1 MANTTENDDK
11 KKKKPLSLSKPG
23 KLELKKTV
31 EGGQVRQ
38 SFSHGRTKTVTV
50 EVKKKRTFQ
59 QGAAGE
65 MTEVKDGPQEEV
77 FETAPAPAATPAPA
91 AAPTSPQRTLTPAEQ
106 ATRARALDEARKAA
120 EDAALE
126 SAAAQAALEEARKAG
141 EAEDVAAKAEE
152 EAAAKAREAEAKVAA
167 VRGAQAAEA
176 KAVAASVD
184 GAPAEEPVAEA
195 PEVVAEPAAE
205 PVAEATAPAPVQDA
219 EPPKRSRREIEE
231 EARRAA
237 EAEAQRM
244 ADEASQRA
252 AAAARKRDALE
263 VEVGGGNDAA
273 AEPTETTDRRKGGRV
288 AVAAE
293 APNRPTSR
301 TRGERKRRSGK
312 LTITEALD
320 EEGGARQRS
329 VAAFRRKQERE
340 RQQRSRDSGGGG
352 NQAKV
357 VREVSIPEAITVAE
371 LGNRMAERGA
381 EVIKALMKMGVMAT
395 INQTIDQETAQLV
408 VEEFGHAPKL
418 ISASDV
424 ELNLGADIQD
434 DEGDRQPRPPVVTV
448 MGHVDHGKTSL
459 LDALRSTDVVRGEAG
474 GITQHIGAYQVVL
487 ESGDKISFIDT
498 PGHAAFTSM
507 RQRGAHVTDIVI
519 LVVAADDGVQPQTIE
534 AINHAKAAE
543 VPIIV
548 AVNKMDLPAADPS
561 RIKNELLSHELVSEE
576 MGGDIQVIE
585 VSATTRAGLDNLTEA
600 ISLQAELLELTANPD
615 RAAYGAVIEAQL
627 EAGRGAV
634 ATVLVQGGTLKV
646 GDIFVAGAEWG
657 RVRAL
662 INDRGENIKVA
673 GPSEPVAVL
682 GLNGAPLA
690 GDNFAVVDSDA
701 RAREIVEYR
710 QDVIRDQRATA
721 GARGSLDEMFEQIKA
736 GEAAEVPVV
745 IKGDVQGSVEAIVG
759 SLNNMSTDEVK
770 VQVLHAGVGGIT
782 ESDVALATVNNGLL
796 IGFNVRA
803 IPQARDLAKRDN
815 VEIRYYNI
823 IYNVVDD
830 IRTMLEGELSP
841 TIQENLLGS
850 AEIREVFS
858 VSKVGKVA
866 GCMVTDGLI
875 RRDSKVRLMRDSVVV
890 HEGQLGTLRR
900 FKDDVREVQNGY
912 ECGIALENYNDIQV
926 GDVVECYEVQ
936 EIARK
941 LDT

>member
-31 EGGQVRQ
+31 GGGQVRQ

-65 MTEVKDGPQEEV
+65 MTEVKDAATEEV
-77 FETAPAPAATPAPA
+77 FEQAPKPAAKAA
-91 AAPTSPQRTLTPAEQ
+91 EAAPTTSPQRTLTEAEQ
-106 ATRARALDEARKAA
+106 ATRARALDAARKAA
-120 EDAALE
+120 EEAARE
-126 SAAAQAALEEARKAG
+126 SEAAQAALEEARKAG
-141 EAEDVAAKAEE
+141 EAEEAARKAEE
-152 EAAAKAREAEAKVAA
+152 EAAAKAREAEA
-167 VRGAQAAEA
+167 
-176 KAVAASVD
+176 AVAAAVEAQEAEAEEAAA
-184 GAPAEEPVAEA
+184 APAEPEPAKEEKAA
-195 PEVVAEPAAE
+195 PETE
-205 PVAEATAPAPVQDA
+205 T
-219 EPPKRSRREIEE
+219 RSRREIEE

-252 AAAARKRDALE
+252 AAAERKRAALE
-263 VEVGGGNDAA
+263 VEVGGGAPD
-273 AEPTETTDRRKGGRV
+273 EVETSDRRKPARG
-288 AVAAE
+288 ASAE

-301 TRGERKRRSGK
+301 SRGERKRRSGK
-312 LTITEALD
+312 LTISEALNED
-320 EEGGARQRS
+320 GGARQRS

-340 RQQRSRDSGGGG
+340 RQQRSRDTGGGG
-352 NQAKV
+352 GSAKV
-357 VREVSIPEAITVAE
+357 VREVSIPDAITVSE
-371 LGNRMAERGA
+371 LANRMAERGG
-381 EVIKALMKMGVMAT
+381 EVIKTLMKLGVLAT

-408 VEEFGHAPKL
+408 VEEFGHTAKL
-418 ISASDV
+418 ISAADV
-424 ELNLGADIQD
+424 ELNLGAAIED
-434 DEGDRQPRPPVVTV
+434 DEGARVPRPPVVTV

-474 GITQHIGAYQVVL
+474 GITQHIGAYQVEL

-534 AINHAKAAE
+534 AINHARAAE
-543 VPIIV
+543 VPLIV

-561 RIKNELLSHELVSEE
+561 RIKNELLSHEIIAEE
-576 MGGDIQVIE
+576 MGGDTQIIE
-585 VSATTRAGLDNLTEA
+585 ISATTGLGLDALTEA

-615 RAAYGAVIEAQL
+615 RSAFGAVIEAQL

-634 ATVLVQGGTLKV
+634 ATVLVQGGTLNV

-662 INDRGENIKVA
+662 INDRGENIKSA
-673 GPSEPVAVL
+673 GPSEPVEVL
-682 GLNGAPLA
+682 GLNGAPQA
-690 GDNFAVVDSDA
+690 GDDFAVVESDA

-710 QDVIRDQRATA
+710 QDVIRDQRAVA
-721 GARGSLDEMFEQIKA
+721 GARGSLDEMFEQIQA
-736 GEAAEVPVV
+736 GEAAQVPVV

-759 SLNNMSTDEVK
+759 ALNNMSTDEVK
-770 VQVLHAGVGGIT
+770 VQVLHAAVGGVT
-782 ESDVALATVNNGLL
+782 ESDVSLASVNNGLL

-803 IPQARDLAKRDN
+803 IPQARDQAKRDQ
-815 VEIRYYNI
+815 VEIRYYNV

-830 IRTMLEGELSP
+830 VRSMLEGELAP
-841 TIQENLLGS
+841 TIEENLLGS

-858 VSKVGKVA
+858 VSRVGKVA

-875 RRDSKVRLMRDSVVV
+875 RRDSKVRLTRDSVVI

-926 GDVVECYEVQ
+926 GDVIECFEVQ
-936 EIARK
+936 EIARR
-941 LDT
+941 LEA

>member
-65 MTEVKDGPQEEV
+65 MTEVKDGPQEEI
-77 FETAPAPAATPAPA
+77 FEAAPAAPAQPAPAAPKTA
-91 AAPTSPQRTLTPAEQ
+91 PQRTLTEAEQ

-120 EDAALE
+120 EEAARE
-126 SAAAQAALEEARKAG
+126 SAAAQLALEEARKAG
-141 EAEDVAAKAEE
+141 EAEEAAARAEE
-152 EAAAKAREAEAKVAA
+152 EAAAKAREAEEAEAKVAA
-167 VRGAQAAEA
+167 VKEAQEEEVQAAARAEEA
-176 KAVAASVD
+176 PS
-184 GAPAEEPVAEA
+184 PEPESEPVAET
-195 PEVVAEPAAE
+195 PPASDK
-205 PVAEATAPAPVQDA
+205 PT
-219 EPPKRSRREIEE
+219 RREIEE

-244 ADEASQRA
+244 ADEAAQRA
-252 AAAARKRDALE
+252 AAAERKRAALE
-263 VEVGGGNDAA
+263 VEVGGGADAG
-273 AEPTETTDRRKGGRV
+273 EPGETGERRKGGR
-288 AVAAE
+288 AAPAAE
-293 APNRPTSR
+293 APARPSR
-301 TRGERKRRSGK
+301 SRGERKRRSGK

-320 EEGGARQRS
+320 EDGGARQRS

-352 NQAKV
+352 NQSKV
-357 VREVSIPEAITVAE
+357 VREVAIPDAITVAE
-371 LGNRMAERGA
+371 LGSRMAERGA

-408 VEEFGHAPKL
+408 VEEFGHTAKL
-418 ISASDV
+418 ISAADV
-424 ELNLGADIQD
+424 ELNLGAAIED
-434 DEGDRQPRPPVVTV
+434 DEGARQPRPPVVTV

-474 GITQHIGAYQVVL
+474 GITQHIGAYQVEL

-519 LVVAADDGVQPQTIE
+519 LVVAADDGVQPQTVE

-561 RIKNELLSHELVSEE
+561 RVKNELLSHELVAEE

-585 VSATTRAGLDNLTEA
+585 VSAKTRDGFDNLTEA

-615 RAAYGAVIEAQL
+615 RAAFGAVIEAQL

-634 ATVLVQGGTLKV
+634 ATVLVQGGTLNV

-662 INDRGENIKVA
+662 INDRGENIKSA
-673 GPSEPVAVL
+673 GPSEPVEVL
-682 GLNGAPLA
+682 GLNGAPQA
-690 GDNFAVVDSDA
+690 GDDFAVVDSDA

-710 QDVIRDQRATA
+710 QDIIRDQRAAA
-721 GARGSLDEMFEQIKA
+721 GARGSLDEMFQQIQA
-736 GEAAEVPVV
+736 GEAAQVPVV

-759 SLNNMSTDEVK
+759 ALNNMSTDEVK
-770 VQVLHAGVGGIT
+770 VQVLHSGVGGIT
-782 ESDVALATVNNGLL
+782 ESDVSLATVNNGIL

-803 IPQARDLAKRDN
+803 IPQARDQAKRDQ
-815 VEIRYYNI
+815 VEIRYYNV

-830 IRTMLEGELSP
+830 IRAMLEGELAP

-850 AEIREVFS
+850 AEIREVFN

-936 EIARK
+936 EIARR
-941 LDT
+941 LDA

>member
-65 MTEVKDGPQEEV
+65 MTEVKDAATEEV
-77 FETAPAPAATPAPA
+77 FEQAPKPAAKAA
-91 AAPTSPQRTLTPAEQ
+91 EAAPTTSPKRTLTEAEQ
-106 ATRARALDEARKAA
+106 ATRARALDAARKAA
-120 EDAALE
+120 EEAARE
-126 SAAAQAALEEARKAG
+126 SEAAQAALEEARKAG
-141 EAEDVAAKAEE
+141 EAEEAARKAEE
-152 EAAAKAREAEAKVAA
+152 EAAAKAREAEA
-167 VRGAQAAEA
+167 
-176 KAVAASVD
+176 AVAAAVEAQEAEAEEAAA
-184 GAPAEEPVAEA
+184 APAEPEPAKEEKAA
-195 PEVVAEPAAE
+195 PETE
-205 PVAEATAPAPVQDA
+205 T
-219 EPPKRSRREIEE
+219 RSRREIEE

-252 AAAARKRDALE
+252 AAAERKRAALE
-263 VEVGGGNDAA
+263 VEVGGGAPD
-273 AEPTETTDRRKGGRV
+273 EVETSDRRKPARG
-288 AVAAE
+288 APAD

-301 TRGERKRRSGK
+301 SRGERKRRSGK
-312 LTITEALD
+312 LTISEALNED
-320 EEGGARQRS
+320 GGARQRS

-340 RQQRSRDSGGGG
+340 RQQRSRDTGGGG
-352 NQAKV
+352 GSAKV
-357 VREVSIPEAITVAE
+357 VREVSIPDAITVSE
-371 LGNRMAERGA
+371 LANRMAERGG
-381 EVIKALMKMGVMAT
+381 EVIKTLMKLGVLAT

-408 VEEFGHAPKL
+408 VEEFGHTAKL
-418 ISASDV
+418 ISAADV
-424 ELNLGADIQD
+424 ELNLGAAIED
-434 DEGDRQPRPPVVTV
+434 DEGARVPRPPVVTV

-474 GITQHIGAYQVVL
+474 GITQHIGAYQVEL

-534 AINHAKAAE
+534 AINHARAAE
-543 VPIIV
+543 VPLIV

-561 RIKNELLSHELVSEE
+561 RIKNELLSHEIIAEE
-576 MGGDIQVIE
+576 MGGDTQIIE
-585 VSATTRAGLDNLTEA
+585 ISATTGLGLDALTEA

-615 RAAYGAVIEAQL
+615 RSAFGAVIEAQL

-634 ATVLVQGGTLKV
+634 ATVLVQGGTLNV

-662 INDRGENIKVA
+662 INDRGENIKSA
-673 GPSEPVAVL
+673 GPSEPVEVL
-682 GLNGAPLA
+682 GLNGAPQA
-690 GDNFAVVDSDA
+690 GDDFAVVESDA

-710 QDVIRDQRATA
+710 QDVIRDQRAVA
-721 GARGSLDEMFEQIKA
+721 GARGSLDEMFEQIQA
-736 GEAAEVPVV
+736 GEAVQVPVV

-759 SLNNMSTDEVK
+759 ALNNMSTDEVK
-770 VQVLHAGVGGIT
+770 VQVLHAAVGGVT
-782 ESDVALATVNNGLL
+782 ESDVSLASVNNGLL

-803 IPQARDLAKRDN
+803 IPQARDQAKRDQ
-815 VEIRYYNI
+815 VEIRYYNV

-830 IRTMLEGELSP
+830 VRSMLEGELAP
-841 TIQENLLGS
+841 TIEENLLGS

-858 VSKVGKVA
+858 VSRVGKVA

-875 RRDSKVRLMRDSVVV
+875 RRDSKVRLTRDSVVI

-926 GDVVECYEVQ
+926 GDVIECFEVQ
-936 EIARK
+936 EIARR
-941 LDT
+941 LEA

>member
-31 EGGQVRQ
+31 GGGQVRQ

-65 MTEVKDGPQEEV
+65 MTEVKDAATEEV
-77 FETAPAPAATPAPA
+77 FEQAPKPAAKAA
-91 AAPTSPQRTLTPAEQ
+91 EAAPTTSPQRTLTEAEQ
-106 ATRARALDEARKAA
+106 ATRARALDAARKAA
-120 EDAALE
+120 EEAARE
-126 SAAAQAALEEARKAG
+126 SEAAQAALEEARKAG
-141 EAEDVAAKAEE
+141 EAEEAARKAEE
-152 EAAAKAREAEAKVAA
+152 EAAAKAREAEA
-167 VRGAQAAEA
+167 
-176 KAVAASVD
+176 AVAAAVEAQEAEAEEAAA
-184 GAPAEEPVAEA
+184 APAEPEPAKEEKAA
-195 PEVVAEPAAE
+195 PETE
-205 PVAEATAPAPVQDA
+205 T
-219 EPPKRSRREIEE
+219 RSRREIEE

-252 AAAARKRDALE
+252 AAAERKRAALE
-263 VEVGGGNDAA
+263 VEVGGGAPD
-273 AEPTETTDRRKGGRV
+273 EVETSDRRKPARG
-288 AVAAE
+288 ASAE

-301 TRGERKRRSGK
+301 SRGERKRRSGK
-312 LTITEALD
+312 LTISEALNED
-320 EEGGARQRS
+320 GGARQRS

-340 RQQRSRDSGGGG
+340 RQQRSRDTGGGG
-352 NQAKV
+352 GSAKV
-357 VREVSIPEAITVAE
+357 VREVSIPDAITVSE
-371 LGNRMAERGA
+371 LANRMAERGG
-381 EVIKALMKMGVMAT
+381 EVIKTLMKLGVLAT

-408 VEEFGHAPKL
+408 VEEFGHTAKL
-418 ISASDV
+418 ISAADV
-424 ELNLGADIQD
+424 ELNLGAAIED
-434 DEGDRQPRPPVVTV
+434 DEGARVPRPPVVTV

-474 GITQHIGAYQVVL
+474 GITQHIGAYQVEL

-534 AINHAKAAE
+534 AINHARAAE
-543 VPIIV
+543 VPLIV

-561 RIKNELLSHELVSEE
+561 RIKNELLSHEIIAEE
-576 MGGDIQVIE
+576 MGGDTQIIE
-585 VSATTRAGLDNLTEA
+585 ISATTGLGLDALTEA

-615 RAAYGAVIEAQL
+615 RSAFGAVIEAQL

-634 ATVLVQGGTLKV
+634 ATVLVQGGTLNV

-662 INDRGENIKVA
+662 INDRGENIKSA
-673 GPSEPVAVL
+673 GPSEPVEVL
-682 GLNGAPLA
+682 GLNGAPQA
-690 GDNFAVVDSDA
+690 GDDFAVVESDA

-710 QDVIRDQRATA
+710 QDVIRDQRAVA
-721 GARGSLDEMFEQIKA
+721 GARGSLDEMFEQIQA
-736 GEAAEVPVV
+736 GEAAQVPVV

-759 SLNNMSTDEVK
+759 ALNNMSTDEVK
-770 VQVLHAGVGGIT
+770 VQVLHAAVGGIT
-782 ESDVALATVNNGLL
+782 ESDVSLASVNNGLL

-803 IPQARDLAKRDN
+803 IPQARDQAKRDQ
-815 VEIRYYNI
+815 VEIRYYNV

-830 IRTMLEGELSP
+830 VRSMLEGELAP
-841 TIQENLLGS
+841 TIEENLLGS

-858 VSKVGKVA
+858 VSRVGKVA

-875 RRDSKVRLMRDSVVV
+875 RRDSKVRLTRDSVVI

-926 GDVVECYEVQ
+926 GDVIECFEVQ
-936 EIARK
+936 EIARR
-941 LDT
+941 LEA

>member
-31 EGGQVRQ
+31 GGGQVRQ

-65 MTEVKDGPQEEV
+65 MTEVKDAATEEV
-77 FETAPAPAATPAPA
+77 FEQAPKPAAKAA
-91 AAPTSPQRTLTPAEQ
+91 EAAPTTSPKRTLTEAEQ
-106 ATRARALDEARKAA
+106 ATRARALDAARKAA
-120 EDAALE
+120 EEAARE
-126 SAAAQAALEEARKAG
+126 SEAAQAALEEARKAG
-141 EAEDVAAKAEE
+141 EAEEAARKAEE
-152 EAAAKAREAEAKVAA
+152 EAAAKAREAEAAVAVA
-167 VRGAQAAEA
+167 VEAQEAEA
-176 KAVAASVD
+176 EEAAA
-184 GAPAEEPVAEA
+184 APAEPEPAKEEKAA
-195 PEVVAEPAAE
+195 PETE
-205 PVAEATAPAPVQDA
+205 T
-219 EPPKRSRREIEE
+219 RSRREIEE

-252 AAAARKRDALE
+252 AAAERKRAALE
-263 VEVGGGNDAA
+263 VEVGGGAPD
-273 AEPTETTDRRKGGRV
+273 EVETSDRRKPARG
-288 AVAAE
+288 APAD

-301 TRGERKRRSGK
+301 SRGERKRRSGK
-312 LTITEALD
+312 LTISEALNED
-320 EEGGARQRS
+320 GGARQRS

-340 RQQRSRDSGGGG
+340 RQQRSRDTGGGG
-352 NQAKV
+352 GSAKV
-357 VREVSIPEAITVAE
+357 VREVSIPDAITVSE
-371 LGNRMAERGA
+371 LANRMAERGG
-381 EVIKALMKMGVMAT
+381 EVIKTLMKLGVLAT

-408 VEEFGHAPKL
+408 VEEFGHTAKL
-418 ISASDV
+418 ISAADV
-424 ELNLGADIQD
+424 ELNLGAAIED
-434 DEGDRQPRPPVVTV
+434 DEGARVPRPPVVTV

-474 GITQHIGAYQVVL
+474 GITQHIGAYQVEL

-534 AINHAKAAE
+534 AINHARAAE
-543 VPIIV
+543 VPLIV

-561 RIKNELLSHELVSEE
+561 RIKNELLSHEIIAEE
-576 MGGDIQVIE
+576 MGGDTQIIGI
-585 VSATTRAGLDNLTEA
+585 SATTGLGLDALTEA

-615 RAAYGAVIEAQL
+615 RSAFGAVIEAQL

-634 ATVLVQGGTLKV
+634 ATVLVQGGTLNV

-662 INDRGENIKVA
+662 INDRGENIKSA
-673 GPSEPVAVL
+673 GPSEPVEVL
-682 GLNGAPLA
+682 GLNGAPQA
-690 GDNFAVVDSDA
+690 GDDFAVVESDA

-710 QDVIRDQRATA
+710 QDVIRDQRAVA
-721 GARGSLDEMFEQIKA
+721 GARGSLDEMFEQIQA
-736 GEAAEVPVV
+736 GEAAQVPVV

-759 SLNNMSTDEVK
+759 ALNNMSTDEVK
-770 VQVLHAGVGGIT
+770 VQVLHAAVGGIT
-782 ESDVALATVNNGLL
+782 ESDVSLASVNNGLL

-803 IPQARDLAKRDN
+803 IPQARDQAKRDQ
-815 VEIRYYNI
+815 VEIRYYNV

-830 IRTMLEGELSP
+830 VRSILEGELAP
-841 TIQENLLGS
+841 TIEENLLGS

-858 VSKVGKVA
+858 VSRVGKVA

-875 RRDSKVRLMRDSVVV
+875 RRDSKVRLTRDSVVI

-926 GDVVECYEVQ
+926 GDVIECFEVQ
-936 EIARK
+936 EIARR
-941 LDT
+941 LEA

>member
-31 EGGQVRQ
+31 GGGQVRQ

-65 MTEVKDGPQEEV
+65 MTEVKDAATEEV
-77 FETAPAPAATPAPA
+77 FEQAPKPAAKAA
-91 AAPTSPQRTLTPAEQ
+91 EAAPTTSPQRTLTEAEQ
-106 ATRARALDEARKAA
+106 ATRARALDAARKAA
-120 EDAALE
+120 EEAARE
-126 SAAAQAALEEARKAG
+126 SEAAQAALEEARKAG
-141 EAEDVAAKAEE
+141 EAEEAARKAEE
-152 EAAAKAREAEAKVAA
+152 EAAAKAREAEA
-167 VRGAQAAEA
+167 
-176 KAVAASVD
+176 AVAAAVEAQEAEAEEAAA
-184 GAPAEEPVAEA
+184 APAEP
-195 PEVVAEPAAE
+195 EPAKEEKAALETE
-205 PVAEATAPAPVQDA
+205 P
-219 EPPKRSRREIEE
+219 RSRREIEE

-252 AAAARKRDALE
+252 AAAERKRAALE
-263 VEVGGGNDAA
+263 VEVGGGAPD
-273 AEPTETTDRRKGGRV
+273 EVETSDRRKPARG
-288 AVAAE
+288 ASAE

-301 TRGERKRRSGK
+301 SRGERKRRSGK
-312 LTITEALD
+312 LTISEALNED
-320 EEGGARQRS
+320 GGARQRS

-340 RQQRSRDSGGGG
+340 RQQRSRDTGGGG
-352 NQAKV
+352 GSAKV
-357 VREVSIPEAITVAE
+357 VREVSIPDAITVSE
-371 LGNRMAERGA
+371 LANRMAERGG
-381 EVIKALMKMGVMAT
+381 EVIKTLMKLGVLAT

-408 VEEFGHAPKL
+408 VEEFGHTAKL
-418 ISASDV
+418 ISAADV
-424 ELNLGADIQD
+424 ELNLGAAIED
-434 DEGDRQPRPPVVTV
+434 DEGARVPRPPVVTV

-474 GITQHIGAYQVVL
+474 GITQHIGAYQVEL

-534 AINHAKAAE
+534 AINHARAAE
-543 VPIIV
+543 VPLIV

-561 RIKNELLSHELVSEE
+561 RIKNELLSHEIIAEE
-576 MGGDIQVIE
+576 MGGDTQIIE
-585 VSATTRAGLDNLTEA
+585 ISATTGLGLDALTEA

-615 RAAYGAVIEAQL
+615 RSAFGAVIEAQL

-634 ATVLVQGGTLKV
+634 ATVLVQGGTLNV

-662 INDRGENIKVA
+662 INDRGENIKSA
-673 GPSEPVAVL
+673 GPSEPVEVL
-682 GLNGAPLA
+682 GLNGAPQA
-690 GDNFAVVDSDA
+690 GDDFAVVESDA

-710 QDVIRDQRATA
+710 QDVIRDQRAVA
-721 GARGSLDEMFEQIKA
+721 GARGSLDEMFEQIQA
-736 GEAAEVPVV
+736 GEAVQVPVV

-759 SLNNMSTDEVK
+759 ALNNMSTDEVK
-770 VQVLHAGVGGIT
+770 VQVLHAAVGGVT
-782 ESDVALATVNNGLL
+782 ESDVSLASVNNGLL

-803 IPQARDLAKRDN
+803 IPQARDQAKRDQ
-815 VEIRYYNI
+815 VEIRYYNV

-830 IRTMLEGELSP
+830 VRSMLEGELAP
-841 TIQENLLGS
+841 TIEENLLGS

-858 VSKVGKVA
+858 VSRVGKVA

-875 RRDSKVRLMRDSVVV
+875 RRDSKVRLTRDSVVI

-926 GDVVECYEVQ
+926 GDVIECFEVQ
-936 EIARK
+936 EIARR
-941 LDT
+941 LEA

>member
-1 MANTTENDDK
+1 MANATENEDK
-11 KKKKPLSLSKPG
+11 KKSKPLSLSKPG

-50 EVKKKRTFQ
+50 EVKRKRTFR

-65 MTEVKDGPQEEV
+65 MTEIKDSPQDEV
-77 FETAPAPAATPAPA
+77 FETTSEAASVEAPVAAPAPKTG
-91 AAPTSPQRTLTPAEQ
+91 RTLTEAEK
-106 ATRARALDEARKAA
+106 ASRTRALDEARKAA
-120 EDAALE
+120 EEAARE
-126 SAAAQAALEEARKAG
+126 SATAQIALEEARRAG
-141 EAEDVAAKAEE
+141 EAEEAAAKAEE
-152 EAAAKAREAEAKVAA
+152 EALAKAKEAEEAVANVAA
-167 VRGAQAAEA
+167 VEDAQKKEAKAAEA
-176 KAVAASVD
+176 AAAV
-184 GAPAEEPVAEA
+184 EEAHA
-195 PEVVAEPAAE
+195 PE
-205 PVAEATAPAPVQDA
+205 T
-219 EPPKRSRREIEE
+219 RTRREIEE

-252 AAAARKRDALE
+252 ADAERKRAALE
-263 VEVGGGNDAA
+263 VEVKGDVNDD
-273 AEPTETTDRRKGGRV
+273 EETTPDRRKVRGGG

-293 APNRPTSR
+293 APARPTNR
-301 TRGERKRRSGK
+301 TRGDRKRRSGK
-312 LTITEALD
+312 LTISEALND
-320 EEGGARQRS
+320 EGGARQRS

-340 RQQRSRDSGGGG
+340 RQQRSRDAGGGG
-352 NQAKV
+352 SSAKV
-357 VREVSIPEAITVAE
+357 VREVSVPDTITVGE
-371 LGNRMAERGA
+371 LANRMAERA
-381 EVIKALMKMGVMAT
+381 NEVVKALMKMGVMAT
-395 INQTIDQETAQLV
+395 TNQTIDQETAQLV
-408 VEEFGHAPKL
+408 VEEFGHSPKL

-424 ELNLGADIQD
+424 ELNLGASIED
-434 DEGDRQPRPPVVTV
+434 DAGLRLPRPPVVTV

-487 ESGDKISFIDT
+487 ETGEKISFIDT

-534 AINHAKAAE
+534 AINHARAAE

-548 AVNKMDLPAADPS
+548 AVNKMDLPAADS
-561 RIKNELLSHELVSEE
+561 KRIKTELLSHEIVAEE
-576 MGGDIQVIE
+576 MGGDVQVIE
-585 VSATTRAGLDNLTEA
+585 ISATTRMGLDTLTEA
-600 ISLQAELLELTANPD
+600 ISLQAEVLELTANPE
-615 RAAYGAVIEAQL
+615 RAAFGAVIEAQL

-634 ATVLVQGGTLKV
+634 ATVLVQGGSLNV

-662 INDRGENIKVA
+662 INERGENIKSA
-673 GPSEPVAVL
+673 GPSEPVEVL
-682 GLNGAPLA
+682 GLNGAPQA
-690 GDNFAVVDSDA
+690 GDDFAVVNSDA
-701 RAREIVEYR
+701 RAREVVEYR
-710 QDVIRDQRATA
+710 QDVIRDKRVVA

-736 GEAAEVPVV
+736 GEAAQVPVV
-745 IKGDVQGSVEAIVG
+745 IKGDVQGSVEAIVS
-759 SLNNMSTDEVK
+759 SLNNMSTDEVE
-770 VQVLHAGVGGIT
+770 VLVLHAGVGGIT
-782 ESDVALATVNNGLL
+782 ESDVSLASVNNGLL

-803 IPQARDLAKRDN
+803 ISQARDQAKRDQ
-815 VEIRYYNI
+815 VEIRYYNV

-830 IRTMLEGELSP
+830 IRAMLEGELAP

-866 GCMVTDGLI
+866 GCMVTEGLI
-875 RRDSKVRLMRDSVVV
+875 RRDSKIRLTRDSVVI

-900 FKDDVREVQNGY
+900 FKDDVREVQNNY

-926 GDVVECYEVQ
+926 GDIVDCFEVQ
-936 EIARK
+936 EIARR
-941 LDT
+941 LEA

>member
-65 MTEVKDGPQEEV
+65 MTEVKDAATEEV
-77 FETAPAPAATPAPA
+77 FESAPEAAPKAAEAAPAT
-91 AAPTSPQRTLTPAEQ
+91 TSQRTLTEAEQ
-106 ATRARALDEARKAA
+106 ATRARALDAARKAA
-120 EDAALE
+120 EEAARE
-126 SAAAQAALEEARKAG
+126 SEAAQAALEEARKAG
-141 EAEDVAAKAEE
+141 EAEEAARKVEE
-152 EAAAKAREAEAKVAA
+152 EAAAKAREAEA
-167 VRGAQAAEA
+167 
-176 KAVAASVD
+176 AVAAAV
-184 GAPAEEPVAEA
+184 EA
-195 PEVVAEPAAE
+195 QESGTEDVEAARRSDDAAE
-205 PVAEATAPAPVQDA
+205 PET
-219 EPPKRSRREIEE
+219 ETRSRREIEE

-252 AAAARKRDALE
+252 AAAERKRAALE
-263 VEVGGGNDAA
+263 IEVGGDASDE
-273 AEPTETTDRRKGGRV
+273 AEITDRRKASRG
-288 AVAAE
+288 APAE
-293 APNRPTSR
+293 APARPTSR

-312 LTITEALD
+312 LTISEALNED
-320 EEGGARQRS
+320 GGARQRS

-340 RQQRSRDSGGGG
+340 RQQRSRDTGGAGG
-352 NQAKV
+352 SAKV
-357 VREVSIPEAITVAE
+357 VREVSIPDAITVSE
-371 LGNRMAERGA
+371 LANRMAERGA
-381 EVIKALMKMGVMAT
+381 EVIKALMKLGVLAT

-408 VEEFGHAPKL
+408 VEEFGHTPKL
-418 ISASDV
+418 VSASDV
-424 ELNLGADIQD
+424 ELNLGAAVED
-434 DEGDRQPRPPVVTV
+434 DEGARVPRPPVVTV

-474 GITQHIGAYQVVL
+474 GITQHIGAYQVEL

-507 RQRGAHVTDIVI
+507 RQRGAHVTDIVV

-534 AINHAKAAE
+534 AINHARAAE
-543 VPIIV
+543 VPLIV

-561 RIKNELLSHELVSEE
+561 RIKNELLSHEIIAEE
-576 MGGDIQVIE
+576 MGGDTQIIE
-585 VSATTRAGLDNLTEA
+585 ISATTGLGLESLTEA

-615 RAAYGAVIEAQL
+615 RSAFGAVIEAQL

-634 ATVLVQGGTLKV
+634 ATVLVQGGTLNV

-662 INDRGENIKVA
+662 INDRGENIKSA
-673 GPSEPVAVL
+673 GPSEPVEVL
-682 GLNGAPLA
+682 GLNGAPQA
-690 GDNFAVVDSDA
+690 GDDFAVVESDA

-710 QDVIRDQRATA
+710 QDVIRDQRAVA
-721 GARGSLDEMFEQIKA
+721 GARGSLDEMFEQIQA
-736 GEAAEVPVV
+736 GEAAQVPVV

-759 SLNNMSTDEVK
+759 ALNNMSTDEVK
-770 VQVLHAGVGGIT
+770 VQVLHAAVGGIT
-782 ESDVALATVNNGLL
+782 ESDVSLASVNNGLL

-803 IPQARDLAKRDN
+803 IPQARDQAKRDQ
-815 VEIRYYNI
+815 VEIRYYNV

-830 IRTMLEGELSP
+830 IRAMLEGELAP

-875 RRDSKVRLMRDSVVV
+875 RRDSKIRLTRDSVVI

-926 GDVVECYEVQ
+926 GDIVDCFEVQ
-936 EIARK
+936 EIARR
-941 LDT
+941 LEA

>member
-31 EGGQVRQ
+31 GGGQVRQ

-65 MTEVKDGPQEEV
+65 MTEVKDAATEEV
-77 FETAPAPAATPAPA
+77 FEQAPKPAAKAA
-91 AAPTSPQRTLTPAEQ
+91 EAAPTTSPQRTLTEAEQ
-106 ATRARALDEARKAA
+106 ATRARALDAARKAA
-120 EDAALE
+120 EEAARE
-126 SAAAQAALEEARKAG
+126 SEAAQAALEEARKAG
-141 EAEDVAAKAEE
+141 EAEEAARKAEE
-152 EAAAKAREAEAKVAA
+152 EAAAKAREAEAAVTAA
-167 VRGAQAAEA
+167 VEAQEAEA
-176 KAVAASVD
+176 EEAAA
-184 GAPAEEPVAEA
+184 APAEPEPAKEEKAA
-195 PEVVAEPAAE
+195 PETE
-205 PVAEATAPAPVQDA
+205 T
-219 EPPKRSRREIEE
+219 RSRREIEE

-252 AAAARKRDALE
+252 AAAERKRAALE
-263 VEVGGGNDAA
+263 VEVGGGAPD
-273 AEPTETTDRRKGGRV
+273 EVETSDRRKPARG
-288 AVAAE
+288 ASAE

-301 TRGERKRRSGK
+301 SRGERKRRSGK
-312 LTITEALD
+312 LTISEALNED
-320 EEGGARQRS
+320 GGARQRS

-340 RQQRSRDSGGGG
+340 RQQRSRDTGGGG
-352 NQAKV
+352 GSAKV
-357 VREVSIPEAITVAE
+357 VREVSIPDAITVSE
-371 LGNRMAERGA
+371 LANRMAERGG
-381 EVIKALMKMGVMAT
+381 EVIKTLMKLGVLAT

-408 VEEFGHAPKL
+408 VEEFGHTAKL
-418 ISASDV
+418 ISAADV
-424 ELNLGADIQD
+424 ELNLGAAIED
-434 DEGDRQPRPPVVTV
+434 DEGARVPRPPVVTV

-474 GITQHIGAYQVVL
+474 GITQHIGAYQVEL

-534 AINHAKAAE
+534 AINHARAAE
-543 VPIIV
+543 VPLIV

-561 RIKNELLSHELVSEE
+561 RIKNELLSHEIIAEE
-576 MGGDIQVIE
+576 MGGDTQIIE
-585 VSATTRAGLDNLTEA
+585 ISATTGLGLDALTEA

-615 RAAYGAVIEAQL
+615 RSAFGAVIEAQL

-634 ATVLVQGGTLKV
+634 ATVLVQGGTLNV

-662 INDRGENIKVA
+662 INDRGENIKSA
-673 GPSEPVAVL
+673 GPSEPVEVL
-682 GLNGAPLA
+682 GLNGAPQA
-690 GDNFAVVDSDA
+690 GDDFAVVESDA

-710 QDVIRDQRATA
+710 QDVIRDQRAVA
-721 GARGSLDEMFEQIKA
+721 GARGSLDEMFEQIQA
-736 GEAAEVPVV
+736 GEAVQVPVV

-759 SLNNMSTDEVK
+759 ALNNMSTDEVK
-770 VQVLHAGVGGIT
+770 VQVLHAAVGGVT
-782 ESDVALATVNNGLL
+782 ESDVSLASVNNGLL

-803 IPQARDLAKRDN
+803 IPQARDQAKRDQ
-815 VEIRYYNI
+815 VEIRYYNV

-830 IRTMLEGELSP
+830 VRSILEGELAP
-841 TIQENLLGS
+841 TIEENLLGS

-858 VSKVGKVA
+858 VSRVGKVA

-875 RRDSKVRLMRDSVVV
+875 RRDSKVRLTRDSVVI

-926 GDVVECYEVQ
+926 GDVIECFEVQ
-936 EIARK
+936 EIARR
-941 LDT
+941 LEA

>member
-31 EGGQVRQ
+31 GGGQVRQ

-65 MTEVKDGPQEEV
+65 MTEVKDAATEEV
-77 FETAPAPAATPAPA
+77 FEQAPKPAAKAA
-91 AAPTSPQRTLTPAEQ
+91 EAAPTTSPKRTLTEAEQ
-106 ATRARALDEARKAA
+106 ATRARALDAARKAA
-120 EDAALE
+120 EEAARE
-126 SAAAQAALEEARKAG
+126 SEAAQAALEEARKAG
-141 EAEDVAAKAEE
+141 EAEEAARKAEE
-152 EAAAKAREAEAKVAA
+152 EAAAKAREAEA
-167 VRGAQAAEA
+167 
-176 KAVAASVD
+176 AVAAAVEAQEAEAEEAAA
-184 GAPAEEPVAEA
+184 APAEPEPAKEEKAA
-195 PEVVAEPAAE
+195 PETE
-205 PVAEATAPAPVQDA
+205 T
-219 EPPKRSRREIEE
+219 RSRREIEE

-252 AAAARKRDALE
+252 AAAERKRAALE
-263 VEVGGGNDAA
+263 VEVGGGAPD
-273 AEPTETTDRRKGGRV
+273 EVETSDRRKPARG
-288 AVAAE
+288 APAD

-301 TRGERKRRSGK
+301 SRGERKRRSGK
-312 LTITEALD
+312 LTISEALNED
-320 EEGGARQRS
+320 GGARQRS

-340 RQQRSRDSGGGG
+340 RQQRSRDTGGGG
-352 NQAKV
+352 GSAKV
-357 VREVSIPEAITVAE
+357 VREVSIPDAITVSE
-371 LGNRMAERGA
+371 LANRMAERGG
-381 EVIKALMKMGVMAT
+381 EVIKTLMKLGVLAT

-408 VEEFGHAPKL
+408 VEEFGHTAKL
-418 ISASDV
+418 ISAADV
-424 ELNLGADIQD
+424 ELNLGAAIED
-434 DEGDRQPRPPVVTV
+434 DEGARVPRPPVVTV

-474 GITQHIGAYQVVL
+474 GITQHIGAYQVEL

-534 AINHAKAAE
+534 AINHARAAE
-543 VPIIV
+543 VPLIV

-561 RIKNELLSHELVSEE
+561 RIKNELLSHEIIAEE
-576 MGGDIQVIE
+576 MGGDTQIIE
-585 VSATTRAGLDNLTEA
+585 ISATTGLGLDALTEA

-615 RAAYGAVIEAQL
+615 RSAFGAVIEAQL

-634 ATVLVQGGTLKV
+634 ATVLVQGGTLNV

-662 INDRGENIKVA
+662 INDRGENIKSA
-673 GPSEPVAVL
+673 GPSEPVEVL
-682 GLNGAPLA
+682 GLNGAPQA
-690 GDNFAVVDSDA
+690 GDDFAVVESDA

-710 QDVIRDQRATA
+710 QDVIRDQRAVA
-721 GARGSLDEMFEQIKA
+721 GARGSLDEMFEQIQA
-736 GEAAEVPVV
+736 GEAVQVPVV

-759 SLNNMSTDEVK
+759 ALNNMSTDEVK
-770 VQVLHAGVGGIT
+770 VQVLHAAVGGVT
-782 ESDVALATVNNGLL
+782 ESDVSLASVNNGLL

-803 IPQARDLAKRDN
+803 IPQARDQAKRDQ
-815 VEIRYYNI
+815 VEIRYYNV

-830 IRTMLEGELSP
+830 VRSILEGELAP
-841 TIQENLLGS
+841 TIEENLLGS

-858 VSKVGKVA
+858 VSRVGKVA

-875 RRDSKVRLMRDSVVV
+875 RRDSKVRLTRDSVVI

-926 GDVVECYEVQ
+926 GDVIECFEVQ
-936 EIARK
+936 EIARR
-941 LDT
+941 LEA

>member
-1 MANTTENDDK
+1 MANATENDDK

-65 MTEVKDGPQEEV
+65 MTEIKDSPQDEV
-77 FETAPAPAATPAPA
+77 FEAAPEAAPAAPVETPAPA
-91 AAPTSPQRTLTPAEQ
+91 PGKAQRTLTEAEQ
-106 ATRARALDEARKAA
+106 ATRARALEEARKAA
-120 EDAALE
+120 EEAARE
-126 SAAAQAALEEARKAG
+126 SAAAQVALEEARKAG
-141 EAEDVAAKAEE
+141 EAEEAAARAEE
-152 EAAAKAREAEAKVAA
+152 EALAKAKEAAEAEAKVTA
-167 VRGAQAAEA
+167 VEDAQEAEAAEA
-176 KAVAASVD
+176 AEASEADEAAK
-184 GAPAEEPVAEA
+184 PAEAPVAE
-195 PEVVAEPAAE
+195 
-205 PVAEATAPAPVQDA
+205 T
-219 EPPKRSRREIEE
+219 RSRREIEE

-252 AAAARKRDALE
+252 ADAERKRAALE
-263 VEVGGGNDAA
+263 VEIKGDVIDEGEAT
-273 AEPTETTDRRKGGRV
+273 PDRRKSRGG
-288 AVAAE
+288 AAPAE
-293 APNRPTSR
+293 APARPSR
-301 TRGERKRRSGK
+301 AKGERKRRSGK
-312 LTITEALD
+312 LTISEALND
-320 EEGGARQRS
+320 EGGARQRS

-340 RQQRSRDSGGGG
+340 RQQRSRDTGGGG
-352 NQAKV
+352 SSAKV
-357 VREVSIPEAITVAE
+357 VREVSIPDVITVGE
-371 LGNRMAERGA
+371 LANRMAERA
-381 EVIKALMKMGVMAT
+381 TEVIKSLMKMGVMAT
-395 INQTIDQETAQLV
+395 TNQTIDQETAQLV
-408 VEEFGHAPKL
+408 VEEFGHSPKL

-424 ELNLGADIQD
+424 ELNLGATVED
-434 DEGDRQPRPPVVTV
+434 DDGVRLPRPPVVTV

-474 GITQHIGAYQVVL
+474 GITQHIGAYQVEL
-487 ESGDKISFIDT
+487 ESGEKISFIDT

-534 AINHAKAAE
+534 AINHARAAE

-548 AVNKMDLPAADPS
+548 AVNKMDLPAADS
-561 RIKNELLSHELVSEE
+561 NRIQTELLSHEIVPEQ
-576 MGGDIQVIE
+576 MGGDVQVIE
-585 VSATTRAGLDNLTEA
+585 ISATTRMGLDTLTEA
-600 ISLQAELLELTANPD
+600 ISLQAELLELTANPE
-615 RAAYGAVIEAQL
+615 RAAFGAVIEAQL

-634 ATVLVQGGTLKV
+634 ATVLVQGGTLNV

-662 INDRGENIKVA
+662 INDRGENIKSA
-673 GPSEPVAVL
+673 GPSEPVEVL
-682 GLNGAPLA
+682 GLNGAPQA
-690 GDNFAVVDSDA
+690 GDDFAVVENDA

-710 QDVIRDQRATA
+710 QDVIRDKRVVAA
-721 GARGSLDEMFEQIKA
+721 ARGSLDEMFEQIKA

-745 IKGDVQGSVEAIVG
+745 VKGDVQGSVEAIVG
-759 SLNNMSTDEVK
+759 ALNNMSTDEVK
-770 VQVLHAGVGGIT
+770 VLVLHAGVGGIT
-782 ESDVALATVNNGLL
+782 ESDVSLASVNNGLL

-803 IPQARDLAKRDN
+803 IPQAREQAKRDQ
-815 VEIRYYNI
+815 VEIRYYNV

-830 IRTMLEGELSP
+830 IRAMLEGELAP

-875 RRDSKVRLMRDSVVV
+875 RRDSKIRLTRDSVVI

-926 GDVVECYEVQ
+926 GDIVDCFEVQ
-936 EIARK
+936 EIARR
-941 LDT
+941 LEA

>member
-65 MTEVKDGPQEEV
+65 MTEVKDAATEEV
-77 FETAPAPAATPAPA
+77 FEQAPKPAAKAA
-91 AAPTSPQRTLTPAEQ
+91 EAAPTTSPKRTLTEAEQ
-106 ATRARALDEARKAA
+106 ATRARALDAARKAA
-120 EDAALE
+120 EEAARE
-126 SAAAQAALEEARKAG
+126 SEAAQAALEEARKAG
-141 EAEDVAAKAEE
+141 EAEEAARKAEE
-152 EAAAKAREAEAKVAA
+152 EAAAKAREAEA
-167 VRGAQAAEA
+167 
-176 KAVAASVD
+176 AVAAAVEAQEAEAEEAAA
-184 GAPAEEPVAEA
+184 APAEPEPAKEEKAA
-195 PEVVAEPAAE
+195 PETE
-205 PVAEATAPAPVQDA
+205 T
-219 EPPKRSRREIEE
+219 RSRREIEE

-252 AAAARKRDALE
+252 AAAERKRAALE
-263 VEVGGGNDAA
+263 VEVGGGAPD
-273 AEPTETTDRRKGGRV
+273 EVETSDRRKPARG
-288 AVAAE
+288 APAD

-301 TRGERKRRSGK
+301 SRGERKRRSGK
-312 LTITEALD
+312 LTISEALNED
-320 EEGGARQRS
+320 GGARQRS

-340 RQQRSRDSGGGG
+340 RQQRSRDTGGGG
-352 NQAKV
+352 GSAKV
-357 VREVSIPEAITVAE
+357 VREVSIPDAITVSE
-371 LGNRMAERGA
+371 LANRMAERGG
-381 EVIKALMKMGVMAT
+381 EVIKTLMKLGVLAT

-408 VEEFGHAPKL
+408 VEEFGHTAKL
-418 ISASDV
+418 ISAADV
-424 ELNLGADIQD
+424 ELNLGAAIED
-434 DEGDRQPRPPVVTV
+434 DEGARVPRPPVVTV

-474 GITQHIGAYQVVL
+474 GITQHIGAYQVEL

-534 AINHAKAAE
+534 AINHARAAE
-543 VPIIV
+543 VPLIV

-561 RIKNELLSHELVSEE
+561 RIKNELLSHEIIAEE
-576 MGGDIQVIE
+576 MGGDTQIIE
-585 VSATTRAGLDNLTEA
+585 ISATTGLGLDALTEA

-615 RAAYGAVIEAQL
+615 RSAFGAVIEAQL

-634 ATVLVQGGTLKV
+634 ATVLVQGGTLNV

-662 INDRGENIKVA
+662 INDRGENIKSA
-673 GPSEPVAVL
+673 GPSEPVEVL
-682 GLNGAPLA
+682 GLNGAPQA
-690 GDNFAVVDSDA
+690 GDDFAVVESDA

-710 QDVIRDQRATA
+710 QDVIRDQRAVA
-721 GARGSLDEMFEQIKA
+721 GARGSLDEMFEQIQA
-736 GEAAEVPVV
+736 GEAVQVPVV

-759 SLNNMSTDEVK
+759 ALNNMSTDEVK
-770 VQVLHAGVGGIT
+770 VQVLHAAVGGVT
-782 ESDVALATVNNGLL
+782 ESDVSLASVNNGLL

-803 IPQARDLAKRDN
+803 IPQARDQAKRDQ
-815 VEIRYYNI
+815 VEIRYYNV

-830 IRTMLEGELSP
+830 VRSILEGELAP
-841 TIQENLLGS
+841 TIEENLLGS

-858 VSKVGKVA
+858 VSRVGKVA

-875 RRDSKVRLMRDSVVV
+875 RRDSKVRLTRDSVVI

-926 GDVVECYEVQ
+926 GDVIECFEVQ
-936 EIARK
+936 EIARR
-941 LDT
+941 LEA